1 MILCDIPFMWNLK
14 GNDTNKLT
22 YKTEA
27 DSQTWRRN
35 FWLPG
40 WKGEMAE
47 GVVRESGMHVYK
59 LLCLKRITNK
69 VLLYSTGKSVQCY
82 IAAWIGG
89 DFRGESV
96 QFNCSVVSESLRPLD
111 CSTPGFPVHHQF
123 LEATQTHVHRVGDA
137 IQPYPLLSPSPPA
150 FNPSQHQGLFK

>member
-1 MILCDIPFMWNLK
+1 MWYIYTMEYYSAIKNEIMPFGKIWMDLEIVKLSEVSQTGKEKYDMTSLIWNLK
-14 GNDTNKLT
+14 RNDTNKLT

-40 WKGEMAE
+40 WKGEMGE
-47 GVVRESGMHVYK
+47 GLVRESGMHMYT

-82 IAAWIGG
+82 VAAWMGG
-89 DFRGESV
+89 EFRGESV
-96 QFNCSVVSESLRPLD
+96 
-111 CSTPGFPVHHQF
+111 
-123 LEATQTHVHRVGDA
+123 
-137 IQPYPLLSPSPPA
+137 
-150 FNPSQHQGLFK
+150 